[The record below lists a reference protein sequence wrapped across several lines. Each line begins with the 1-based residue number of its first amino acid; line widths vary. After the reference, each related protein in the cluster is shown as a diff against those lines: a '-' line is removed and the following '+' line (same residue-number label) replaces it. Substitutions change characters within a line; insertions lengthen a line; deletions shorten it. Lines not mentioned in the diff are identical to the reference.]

1 MAAAALLFDEGCALI
16 GEVNT
21 DGLLVPTGGEQ
32 ADLVGTWL
40 ALQATTSLP
49 AALDRTPPGEAG
61 CHLYTFGLA
70 VWEFPLAA
78 LRAHLARRWQWE
90 ILGQLLAPSDDDQ
103 GSAVA
108 FMERHGQPG
117 SPWSLATPLHFR
129 VTGETWTAPALDV
142 VHTLRMQIDE
152 TAEAEWA
159 RLDTLAA
166 QGQEWL
172 DATCRQAQAAL
183 ATEIDT
189 LLDGPGLGTAESF
202 LVALEEAA
210 RLRTARL
217 EQEAERCCARAAE
230 LDERAD
236 KAGRALDDLTARF
249 PPIQLRTLLGLA
261 VRPWRVLHLWLLYR
275 EIGRRSGTYLAYRQ
289 SQWLLQAEARE
300 RQWQAAFYAGLAQ
313 AALEEQERTAQMR
326 ARLERLQGRLGP
338 GHVLEQAL
346 ARRLEAAALPTALAD
361 HFYRRVTGDGDPS
374 PLGLLVLYGPL
385 SRWVREGW
393 EAETLGLILQE
404 HAREQ
409 FAFLA
414 EVRLDELLART
425 YSGAELRR
433 RLAAL
438 VDAATPW
445 WACDEAALNAGERA
459 RLCRLVLAGL
469 PDADSSPLVDLLPN
483 RPPACLPSC
492 FSTGDRHQVVVA
504 QVIHGLSLTTPYE
517 E

>member
-1 MAAAALLFDEGCALI
+1 
-16 GEVNT
+16 VNT

-90 ILGQLLAPSDDDQ
+90 ILGQLLAPPDDDQ

-108 FMERHGQPG
+108 FMEQHGQPG
-117 SPWSLATPLHFR
+117 SPWSQATPLHFR
-129 VTGETWTAPALDV
+129 VTGETWATPALDV
-142 VHTLRMQIDE
+142 VHTLRRQIDE
-152 TAEAEWA
+152 TAETEWA
-159 RLDTLAA
+159 RLDALAA

-189 LLDGPGLGTAESF
+189 LLDGPGLGTTESF
-202 LVALEEAA
+202 LAALEEAA

-261 VRPWRVLHLWLLYR
+261 LRPWRVLHLWLLYR

-300 RQWQAAFYAGLAQ
+300 RQWQAAFCAGLAQ
-313 AALEEQERTAQMR
+313 AALEEQEGTAQLR
-326 ARLERLQGRLGP
+326 ALLEQLRGRLVP
-338 GHVLEQAL
+338 DRALEQAL
-346 ARRLEAAALPTALAD
+346 ARRLEAAALPAALAD
-361 HFYRRVTGDGDPS
+361 HFYRRGTGDGDPS

-393 EAETLGLILQE
+393 EAETLGLILEE

-409 FAFLA
+409 FAFLD

-483 RPPACLPSC
+483 RPPACPPSC

-504 QVIHGLSLTTPYE
+504 QVIHGLPLTTLHE
-517 E
+517 D